1 MSLFPFLSLS
11 DQIYYFSG
19 KYGREVSEGHYL
31 AGGIGVGA
39 ADSFRSQLF
48 TGYAICT
55 RSFSRT
61 AISGGSILFY
71 TDNGKMENA
80 LNAGGHYRFRQRIAF
95 VSENYFYTDRIEGST
110 LISSYGI
117 RFMGQR
123 ISADLAF
130 IRPLYEGGSNDFFDL
145 SWGLGIPYI
154 DFVFSF

>member
-1 MSLFPFLSLS
+1 M
-11 DQIYYFSG
+11 
-19 KYGREVSEGHYL
+19 
-31 AGGIGVGA
+31 
-39 ADSFRSQLF
+39 
-48 TGYAICT
+48 
-55 RSFSRT
+55 
-61 AISGGSILFY
+61 
-71 TDNGKMENA
+71 
-80 LNAGGHYRFRQRIAF
+80 
-95 VSENYFYTDRIEGST
+95 EGST